1 MSEIDVSIIIVS
13 FNTSE
18 ILRNCLDSIA
28 SANLEFSYEII
39 VVDNASTD
47 SSTTMIEQCF
57 PEIILIK
64 NNLNLMFAKANN
76 IGIKKSTGKYVLLLN
91 SDTIVCSTEL
101 EKLVTFLKKNP
112 NIAAVGPR
120 VLNLDGS
127 IQSESFPFDSLYTLI
142 CSYLKLLKWS
152 IPNNLKIKI
161 LPDGFIGFQKGITR
175 KTGWISGCCM
185 LIDRNK
191 IQNKVGYLDEE
202 LLFYGEDVE
211 WCYRAKKNNEF
222 VYIHPDSC
230 IIHLGGASTTGNMK
244 LEIEKNTLNNYI
256 LFSIKTIGVPQIVA
270 INIIILIT
278 HLLISPILLFSSS
291 DFLNK
296 WSKTMRI
303 SFYILRRVINKLFQ

>member
-13 FNTSE
+13 FNTSD

-64 NNLNLMFAKANN
+64 NNFNLMFAKANN

-127 IQSESFPFDSLYTLI
+127 IQSESFPFDNLYTLI
-142 CSYLKLLKWS
+142 CSYLRLLKWP
-152 IPNNLKIKI
+152 IPNNIKMKM
-161 LPDGFIGFQKGITR
+161 LPDGFIGFLKGITR

-185 LIDRNK
+185 LIERSK
-191 IQNKVGYLDEE
+191 IQNKIGYLDEE

-303 SFYILRRVINKLFQ
+303 SYYILRRVINKLFQ